1 MNSKIFKQALPW
13 IIFVTT
19 LLYMIIFVQGF
30 FRFYNLTTVFVT
42 IAFIAIPAIGL
53 AIIMLSGSFDLS
65 FVGVIGVCS
74 VMSIKLFDAG
84 IPTPVILFLT
94 LIIAIVAE
102 LINGF
107 FIIKLKIHPWLTTIA
122 TMLTYLGLE
131 KSLSEGYNLSICS
144 SFYQYIRFGKIFG
157 LPVILN
163 ILILVTVVF
172 IVLLHKTPLGTKM
185 YAVGGNPEAAL
196 KAGINKP
203 LVQYIAFALM
213 GLLSWVSSIVY
224 TGQLSGYPSESAY
237 HNQLEVILA
246 VFFGMAISRKNIKN
260 VPGAVIGAAY
270 VALLANGLGLAGVSA
285 YWIKLIE
292 GCLVIVVILGN
303 SIGRKEIV
311 QLD

>member
-1 MNSKIFKQALPW
+1 MNSKIMKQALPW
-13 IIFVTT
+13 LIFITT
-19 LLYMIIFVQGF
+19 LLYMVFFVKGF
-30 FRFYNLTTVFVT
+30 FGFYNLTTVFVT
-42 IAFIAIPAIGL
+42 ISFIAIPAIGL

-74 VMSIKLFDAG
+74 VLSIRLIDSG
-84 IPTPVILFLT
+84 LPMIIILVVT
-94 LIIAIVAE
+94 LIVAIAAE
-102 LINGF
+102 LVNAF
-107 FIIKLKIHPWLTTIA
+107 FIIRLNIHPWLTTIA

-131 KSLSEGYNLSICS
+131 KSLSGGYNLSIS
-144 SFYQYIRFGKIFG
+144 HGFYEYIRFGHILG
-157 LPVILN
+157 LPVILV
-163 ILILVTVVF
+163 ILLVVTALFIL
-172 IVLLHKTPLGTKM
+172 LLHKTPLGTKM

-196 KAGINKP
+196 KSGINKP
-203 LVQYIAFALM
+203 LIQYIAFAIM
-213 GLLSWVSSIVY
+213 GFLAWVSSMVY

-237 HNQLEVILA
+237 HNQLEVILS

-270 VALLANGLGLAGVSA
+270 VALLANGLGLAGISA

-292 GCLVIVVILGN
+292 GCLVIIVILGN